1 MPIGFKFN
9 ANTKLVNEKM
19 SNMVARQMP
28 YAQQLA
34 LNNTAKNLI
43 ARNKRDM
50 RKIFDRPVNFT
61 LNAFYFKAARKYENS
76 VTIRRKDMQKGKH
89 YLEVQ
94 EDGGVRPQS
103 GFEKAFEANLPYA
116 GILKHITPTAGTR
129 LNKHGNMSPGFRSQM
144 LSAMRVARD
153 PQQRSKT
160 FGRPNKGNKEFFV
173 PNTTGKQAGV
183 YQKYKSGRIRKVLNF
198 HSTSMRYRPRLRFGE
213 RMQMY
218 GRAIYKKKLQEGLRR
233 AMATARLR

>member
-76 VTIRRKDMQKGKH
+76 VTIRRKDMQRGKH
-89 YLEVQ
+89 YL
-94 EDGGVRPQS
+94 
-103 GFEKAFEANLPYA
+103 
-116 GILKHITPTAGTR
+116 
-129 LNKHGNMSPGFRSQM
+129 
-144 LSAMRVARD
+144 
-153 PQQRSKT
+153 
-160 FGRPNKGNKEFFV
+160 
-173 PNTTGKQAGV
+173 
-183 YQKYKSGRIRKVLNF
+183 
-198 HSTSMRYRPRLRFGE
+198 
-213 RMQMY
+213 
-218 GRAIYKKKLQEGLRR
+218 
-233 AMATARLR
+233 